1 MRSRRLAPEQQ
12 PAAPEALASPD
23 PATTSWVPIWN
34 MGPQST
40 PVPPVVNGQWVK
52 GVGGAAVWAPITITD
67 LPFPR
72 IVAAGTIN
80 GDGSIRS
87 GAGFTAA
94 HLSAGNYR
102 ITIPTAISGGVIVA
116 CAWPQ
121 STVCG
126 AATESAT
133 TFIVYLT
140 TPGAWTD
147 TIFQFIILALV

>member
-1 MRSRRLAPEQQ
+1 MNGTFSLATN
-12 PAAPEALASPD
+12 AYI
-23 PATTSWVPIWN
+23 TSWQINRVAVQGQQGNPGPAGVGVP
-34 MGPQST
+34 
-40 PVPPVVNGQWVK
+40 VPVVNGQWVK
-52 GVGGAAVWAPITITD
+52 GVGGAAVWSPITIPD

-72 IVAAGTIN
+72 IVAAGTVN

-87 GAGFTAA
+87 GGGFTAA
-94 HLSAGNYR
+94 HLGPGNYR
-102 ITIPTAISGGVIVA
+102 ITIPTAVAGMIVA

-147 TIFQFIILALV
+147 TIFQFVILALA